1 MSFINAVQLGIA
13 QKMSAPAEVLNL
25 QDAKEASLQEA
36 QDIKKAYTQFVG
48 ESFYGTMLKSMRKT
62 VGEPAYFHGGQA
74 EKLFQG
80 QLDQEIA
87 SEMASTGSSGMAESL
102 FRNQFPKE
110 AALLKEHAQQAN
122 ASSLENLDQLRQR

>member
-1 MSFINAVQLGIA
+1 MSFINAAQLGIA
-13 QKMSAPAEVLNL
+13 QKASAPAEILNQ
-25 QDAKEASLQEA
+25 QDAKEASLKEA

-110 AALLKEHAQQAN
+110 AALLNEHAQQAKAN
-122 ASSLENLDQLRQR
+122 SLENLDQLQQR

>member
-1 MSFINAVQLGIA
+1 
-13 QKMSAPAEVLNL
+13 
-25 QDAKEASLQEA
+25 
-36 QDIKKAYTQFVG
+36 
-48 ESFYGTMLKSMRKT
+48 MLKSMRKT

-87 SEMASTGSSGMAESL
+87 SDMASTGSSGMAESL

-110 AALLKEHAQQAN
+110 AALLKEHAQEQQVKAN
-122 ASSLENLDQLRQR
+122 SLENLDQLRQR

>member
-1 MSFINAVQLGIA
+1 MSFINATQLGIG
-13 QKMSAPAEVLNL
+13 QKLSAPAEVLN
-25 QDAKEASLQEA
+25 QQPSKEASLKEA

-102 FRNQFPKE
+102 FRNQFPRE
-110 AALLKEHAQQAN
+110 AALLKEHAQEV
-122 ASSLENLDQLRQR
+122 SSNSLDNLNQLRPR